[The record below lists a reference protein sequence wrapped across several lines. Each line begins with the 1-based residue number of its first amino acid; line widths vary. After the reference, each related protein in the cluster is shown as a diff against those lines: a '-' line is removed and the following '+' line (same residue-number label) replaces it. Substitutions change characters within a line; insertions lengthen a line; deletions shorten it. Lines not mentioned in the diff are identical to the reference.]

1 MGSSF
6 AESDLRVMDQF
17 FADLYVEMEQFPPAV
32 AYVVLLVV
40 AWAENV
46 VPPLPGDVLVVL
58 GGYLAGMGILQFGLV
73 VAVASLGSAAG
84 FMTMYAVGRRA
95 GDVVFDETR
104 LRWLPRKRIA
114 EARDWLRRWGY
125 GVVAANRF
133 LSGAR
138 TVISLSVGMARMA
151 AGRTVLWATLSAL
164 IWTLLITWLGYF
176 LGDNWQAAGAYFKQ
190 WGLIVTTLLL
200 TAIAL
205 RWLFRRR
212 EEAT

>member
-1 MGSSF
+1 MGRRF
-6 AESDLRVMDQF
+6 AESDLSIMDQF
-17 FADLYVEMEQFPPAV
+17 FVDLYVQMEQFPPTV

-58 GGYLAGMGILQFGLV
+58 GGYLAGVGILQFGLV
-73 VAVASLGSAAG
+73 VAVASLGSVTG

-95 GDVVFDETR
+95 GEVVFDETR
-104 LRWLPRKRIA
+104 LHWLPRKRITD
-114 EARDWLRRWGY
+114 ARDWLRRWGY

-133 LSGAR
+133 LSGVR

-151 AGRTVLWATLSAL
+151 VGRTVLWATLSAL
-164 IWTLLITWLGYF
+164 IWILLITWLGYF
-176 LGDNWQAAGAYFKQ
+176 LGDNWQVAGAYFKQ
-190 WGLIVTTLLL
+190 WGLIGTTFIL
-200 TAIAL
+200 TVMVL

-212 EEAT
+212 GEAT